1 MLQRQHRRSLHGA
14 GQHDPL
20 RAGGLCSEGLC
31 GRSGQEVRDGTV
43 AKLGLINYPPKREG
57 FPGRA
62 AVLFSTCRGMT
73 KPPPSPCR
81 DVATMCKTPEGGEEA
96 DKEEGL
102 VFPRESFLFASI

>member
-1 MLQRQHRRSLHGA
+1 
-14 GQHDPL
+14 
-20 RAGGLCSEGLC
+20 
-31 GRSGQEVRDGTV
+31 
-43 AKLGLINYPPKREG
+43 
-57 FPGRA
+57 
-62 AVLFSTCRGMT
+62 MT